1 MDPVSSAESLF
12 AGVCQQALGFC
23 SDKDG
28 DGVIELG
35 EGCLIV
41 SVMELTAAA
50 AGFSMCV
57 SWGFRFLQ
65 RQGRR

>member
-1 MDPVSSAESLF
+1 MEPVSSAESLF

-23 SDKDG
+23 SDQDG

-41 SVMELTAAA
+41 SGWIAF
-50 AGFSMCV
+50 GFDN
-57 SWGFRFLQ
+57 
-65 RQGRR
+65 

>member
-41 SVMELTAAA
+41 RS
-50 AGFSMCV
+50 FDFWFDQ
-57 SWGFRFLQ
+57 SWLDF
-65 RQGRR
+65 

>member
-1 MDPVSSAESLF
+1 MARTTTRSNNAGLEPVTAAESVC

-23 SDKDG
+23 TDKDG

-41 SVMELTAAA
+41 SGEP
-50 AGFSMCV
+50 
-57 SWGFRFLQ
+57 
-65 RQGRR
+65 

>member
-1 MDPVSSAESLF
+1 MEPVSSAESLF

-41 SVMELTAAA
+41 SQGLV
-50 AGFSMCV
+50 GFCFV
-57 SWGFRFLQ
+57 FRFWGVLIYIE
-65 RQGRR
+65 RS